1 MASEPQPTEVQKSNP
16 SYLSQLPRVLRE
28 WLKSRALDND
38 QVVRQLLSPSLRDL
52 SNPYSL
58 HGMKEA
64 VDRLWQAY
72 LAGEKVAVYA
82 DFDMDGTPGLS
93 LLMRGLRDLGFDQLE
108 WYQPLRLAEGYGVH
122 VAAIERLKALNV
134 RLIVTVDVGIT
145 AVEAVEYANQIGM
158 DVIITDHHLP
168 GPELPDAVA
177 VVNPNK
183 GMCSSG
189 LGHLCGAGVAFYLL
203 MALKMRMTEQG
214 ACPQGFDLKN
224 YLDDFAIA
232 TLSDMVPLVAENRV
246 LIKHGLE
253 VLKTTRR
260 AGLRALLDELGL
272 SNQSI
277 LSTQDITMKFVPK
290 LNALSRLERG
300 LRPIEIFF
308 EEDPDRA
315 KEKASQLIAMN
326 QERRD
331 LQQLAVAQ
339 IEAQEICEGPY
350 VFDFSS
356 KYHKGVIGLVA
367 NDLTQRLGWPSFI
380 GSYDE
385 EKSLIAGSAR
395 APEGVHL
402 VEALKFCEEALEG
415 FGGHAQA
422 AGFQLKPEKVALF
435 QEMLSV
441 FFKDFTPQPM
451 SLKPDCQIELMEVNE
466 GLLEWLERLEPFGQ
480 GFDYPLFAIS
490 KAQVK
495 EAKVLKGGHLRLR
508 LRQNFSEADGIF
520 FSPPEEIKSKIMLG
534 SSTYDIYVELQ
545 RNYFNGKSRLQLLIR
560 QMVELE

>member
-534 SSTYDIYVELQ
+534 ASTYDIYVELQ